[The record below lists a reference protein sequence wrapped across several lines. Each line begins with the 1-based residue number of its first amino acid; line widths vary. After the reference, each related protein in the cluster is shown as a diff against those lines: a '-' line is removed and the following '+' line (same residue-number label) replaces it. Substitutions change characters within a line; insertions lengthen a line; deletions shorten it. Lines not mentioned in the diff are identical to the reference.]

1 MGAPHQEDLNRTKTN
16 CPQFFIEFAILR
28 YQASLFTL
36 VLKKNYDPIQ
46 EAPANDAIPRS
57 RAMLNPNTKNDFI
70 SFTPDNNCH

>member
-1 MGAPHQEDLNRTKTN
+1 MGAPHQEDLNRTKINRLQSLFTTG
-16 CPQFFIEFAILR
+16 ILR
-28 YQASLFTL
+28 FLALLFTL
-36 VLKKNYDPIQ
+36 VLKKIYDPIQ